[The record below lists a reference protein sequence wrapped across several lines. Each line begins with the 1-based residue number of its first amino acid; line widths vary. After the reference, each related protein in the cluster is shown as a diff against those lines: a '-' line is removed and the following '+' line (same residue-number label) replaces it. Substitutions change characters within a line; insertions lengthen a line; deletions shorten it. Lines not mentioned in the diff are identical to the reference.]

1 MQTLNLINESKS
13 DIKYHLLHF
22 PDGEVQIVLGDINV
36 KETVRV
42 ICRITSAE
50 ELFILA
56 QACDILNRNGLV
68 YDLHILY
75 LMSMRMDRVMDFN
88 RPFSLKIVSDIIKS
102 FGARYICALEPHSER
117 TEIELLDS
125 YISSPID
132 DMIDKMFSDYNP
144 SRLLVFPDSG
154 ARYRYWTYSD
164 LPTISFCKKRDLETG
179 KIISIEPENEDKR
192 LIDADEIIIL
202 DDLCD
207 AGGTFVAIADYI
219 RKVNNHCTLNIA
231 VTHMVNKKGIDN
243 LSAHFDKVWFTD
255 SYKDWNK
262 ELGKLPKNVIQISAI

>member
-1 MQTLNLINESKS
+1 MQILNLINECKS

-36 KETVRV
+36 KETVKV

-56 QACDILNRNGLV
+56 QACDILNRNGLI
-68 YDLHILY
+68 YDLYITY

-88 RPFSLKIVSDIIKS
+88 RPFSLKIVSNIIRS
-102 FGARYICALEPHSER
+102 FGARYIYALEPHSER
-117 TEIELLDS
+117 TEVELLDS
-125 YISSPID
+125 CLENPIIAMMD
-132 DMIDKMFSDYNP
+132 EMFSNYNI
-144 SRLLVFPDSG
+144 SRLLVFPDAG
-154 ARYRYWTYSD
+154 AKLRYWTFAD
-164 LPTISFCKKRDLETG
+164 IPTVSFCKKRDLETG

-192 LIDADEIIIL
+192 LIDADEIFIL

-219 RKVNNHCTLNIA
+219 RKVNNHCTLSIA

-243 LSAHFDKVWFTD
+243 LSSHFDKVWFTD
-255 SYKDWNK
+255 SYKNWNK
-262 ELGKLPKNVIQISAI
+262 ELGKLPKNVIQIPAI